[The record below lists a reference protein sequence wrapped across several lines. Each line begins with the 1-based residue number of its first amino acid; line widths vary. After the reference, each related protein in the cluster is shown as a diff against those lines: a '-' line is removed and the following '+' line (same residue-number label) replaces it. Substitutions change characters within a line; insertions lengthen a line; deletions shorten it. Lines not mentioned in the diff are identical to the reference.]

1 MLTEVIALD
10 DNILKPSSLMP
21 KSSLNLGQ
29 EKQAGTILRCG
40 FRFLL
45 PGGLQYCCL
54 VAY

>member
-10 DNILKPSSLMP
+10 ANVLKPYSLTP
-21 KSSLNLGQ
+21 KLSLKLGQ

-45 PGGLQYCCL
+45 PGDLQYCCL